1 MNDRRIDFE
10 SNGIGQLFFTTETK
24 RMHAKDLTLYD
35 IMRIL
40 NKPEFKDMYF
50 SIKSNGSCCIQ
61 DETTEI
67 DFNDLDEFVGYC
79 LEKLAENP
87 KDPVKKLK
95 ELL

>member
-24 RMHAKDLTLYD
+24 RMNPKDLTLYD

-50 SIKSNGSCCIQ
+50 
-61 DETTEI
+61 
-67 DFNDLDEFVGYC
+67 FY
-79 LEKLAENP
+79 
-87 KDPVKKLK
+87 K
-95 ELL
+95 E